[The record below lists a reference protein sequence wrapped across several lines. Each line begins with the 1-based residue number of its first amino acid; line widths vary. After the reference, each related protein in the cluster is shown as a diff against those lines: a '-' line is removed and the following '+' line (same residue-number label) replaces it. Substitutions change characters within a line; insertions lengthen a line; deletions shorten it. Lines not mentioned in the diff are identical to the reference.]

1 MALRTTSQQVISNL
15 LSNAIKFT
23 PSGGQVSIDLRRVNS
38 HVELK
43 VSDTGKGIEPSF
55 LPHVFD
61 RFRQADGSMTR
72 AHGGLGLGFVIVRE
86 LVNLHSGIVEA
97 RSDGPNKGA
106 TFVVKLPLMAILLDS
121 QQGSL
126 PVRAMARSPSTF
138 LPNWRGFVSW
148 SLTTIPIR

>member
-72 AHGGLGLGFVIVRE
+72 AHGGLGLGFV
-86 LVNLHSGIVEA
+86 NS
-97 RSDGPNKGA
+97 S
-106 TFVVKLPLMAILLDS
+106 
-121 QQGSL
+121 
-126 PVRAMARSPSTF
+126 
-138 LPNWRGFVSW
+138 
-148 SLTTIPIR
+148 